1 MSEQH
6 TKEDK
11 ATSVL
16 KKENQ
21 LLTSQEYDI
30 LGEIANISF
39 GSASTVLS
47 TILNRQVSI
56 TTPHVEVVDLYDT
69 RDIEVPHVVLNIQ
82 FTKGLDMENLL
93 VLQQDVALAIAD
105 LMMMGTGEVEEGKEL
120 GELELSAVQEAMNQ
134 MMGFAATS
142 MSEFFQDTVDMSP
155 PTIKVVKLFEEIE
168 KISGVDESNTI
179 IKVSFDL
186 KIDHLV
192 NSKLIQIVS
201 VEHAKQ
207 MISKLLQLSG
217 GGEQELIEEVQEEE
231 NKQELVE
238 EPPFQEK
245 LTQEEKDVLGE
256 IANISIGSASTV
268 LSTLLNQPVS
278 ISTPNVETIDV
289 RYYDGV
295 PVPFVILNVDF
306 VEGLK
311 SENVFVF
318 TKDVALTMVDL
329 MMMGT
334 GEIDSEQELTEME
347 LSGVKEIMNQ
357 MMGHAATAMSEMFME
372 KMDITP
378 PTVKFVTLKE
388 EMEYLGKEA
397 DSDELVQIT
406 FNLEIG
412 DLVQSKMYQIL
423 PLSEAKEMVKRL
435 LHVDVEESIELEEEA
450 SIKEENVEEIP
461 EPAVEPIELLEIHT
475 GEPEYIDTSILQNVE
490 MNVRFVFGSTV
501 RTIEDILS
509 LHENDAVVL
518 DEEVD
523 EPIRIY
529 VNNVLVA
536 YGELVNVD
544 GFFGV
549 KVTKSL

>member
-1 MSEQH
+1 MPEQH
-6 TKEDK
+6 TKGD
-11 ATSVL
+11 TSTIVL
-16 KKENQ
+16 EKENEH
-21 LLTSQEYDI
+21 LTPQECDI

-56 TTPHVEVVDLYDT
+56 TAPRIELVDLYDS
-69 RDIEVPHVVLNIQ
+69 RDVEVPHVVLNIH

-93 VLQQDVALAIAD
+93 VLKQDVALSIAD
-105 LMMMGTGEVEEGKEL
+105 LMMMGTGEVEDGKEL

-155 PTIKVVKLFEEIE
+155 PTINVVKLSEEME
-168 KISGVDESNTI
+168 KISEIDGNHTI
-179 IKVSFDL
+179 VKVSFDL
-186 KIDHLV
+186 KIDNLV
-192 NSKLIQIVS
+192 NSKLVQIVS

-207 MISKLLQLSG
+207 MVNKLMQLSG
-217 GGEQELIEEVQEEE
+217 GVEEKDEPAEVVETEIVEEV
-231 NKQELVE
+231 
-238 EPPFQEK
+238 EK
-245 LTQEEKDVLGE
+245 EHLTQEEKDVLGE

-268 LSTLLNQPVS
+268 LSTLLNQPVT
-278 ISTPNVETIDV
+278 ISTPNVEAINV
-289 RYYDGV
+289 RHYDGV

-311 SENVFVF
+311 NENVFVF

-334 GEIDSEQELTEME
+334 GEVDPEKELTELE
-347 LSGVKEIMNQ
+347 LSGIKEIMNQ
-357 MMGHAATAMSEMFME
+357 MMGHAATAMSEMFQE
-372 KMDITP
+372 KMDMTP
-378 PTVKFVTLKE
+378 PNVKFVTLKE
-388 EMEYLGKEA
+388 EMEYLGE
-397 DSDELVQIT
+397 SMEVDELVQIT

-412 DLVQSKMYQIL
+412 DLLQSKMYQIL
-423 PLSEAKEMVKRL
+423 PISEAKEMVRRL
-435 LHVDVEESIELEEEA
+435 LYPMVEEEEIATEEIEEEK
-450 SIKEENVEEIP
+450 I
-461 EPAVEPIELLEIHT
+461 VEPVVQPIEFKEVKQM
-475 GEPEYIDTSILQNVE
+475 EPVYMDTSILQNVE
-490 MNVRFVFGSTV
+490 MNVKFVFGSTV
-501 RTIEDILS
+501 KTIQDILS
-509 LHENDAVVL
+509 LQENEAVVL
-518 DEEVD
+518 DEDID

-529 VNNVLVA
+529 VNDVLVA

>member
-1 MSEQH
+1 MPEQH
-6 TKEDK
+6 TKGD
-11 ATSVL
+11 TSTIVL
-16 KKENQ
+16 EKENEH
-21 LLTSQEYDI
+21 LTPQECDI

-56 TTPHVEVVDLYDT
+56 TAPRIELVDLYDS
-69 RDIEVPHVVLNIQ
+69 RDVEVPHVVLNIH

-93 VLQQDVALAIAD
+93 VLKQDVALSIAD
-105 LMMMGTGEVEEGKEL
+105 LMMMGTGEVEDGKEL

-155 PTIKVVKLFEEIE
+155 PTIKVVKLSEEME
-168 KISGVDESNTI
+168 KISEIDGNHTI
-179 IKVSFDL
+179 VKVSFDL
-186 KIDHLV
+186 KIDNLV
-192 NSKLIQIVS
+192 NSKLVQIVS

-207 MISKLLQLSG
+207 MVNKLMQLSG
-217 GGEQELIEEVQEEE
+217 G
-231 NKQELVE
+231 VE
-238 EPPFQEK
+238 ETDEPAEVVETEIVEEQVEK
-245 LTQEEKDVLGE
+245 EHLTQEEKDVLGE

-268 LSTLLNQPVS
+268 LSTLLNQPVT
-278 ISTPNVETIDV
+278 ISTPNVEAINV
-289 RYYDGV
+289 RHYDGV

-311 SENVFVF
+311 NENVFVF

-334 GEIDSEQELTEME
+334 GEVDPEKELTELE
-347 LSGVKEIMNQ
+347 LSGIKEIMNQ
-357 MMGHAATAMSEMFME
+357 MMGHAATAMSEMFQE
-372 KMDITP
+372 KMDMTP
-378 PTVKFVTLKE
+378 PNVKFVTLKE
-388 EMEYLGKEA
+388 EMEYLGE
-397 DSDELVQIT
+397 SMEVDELVQIT

-412 DLVQSKMYQIL
+412 DLLQSKMYQIL
-423 PLSEAKEMVKRL
+423 PISEAKEMVRRL
-435 LHVDVEESIELEEEA
+435 LYPMVEEEEIATEEIEEEK
-450 SIKEENVEEIP
+450 IVES
-461 EPAVEPIELLEIHT
+461 VVQPIEFKEVKQM
-475 GEPEYIDTSILQNVE
+475 EPVYMDTSILQNVE
-490 MNVRFVFGSTV
+490 MNVKFVFGSTV
-501 RTIEDILS
+501 KTIQDILS
-509 LHENDAVVL
+509 LQENEAVVL
-518 DEEVD
+518 DEDID

-529 VNNVLVA
+529 VNDVLVA

>member
-1 MSEQH
+1 MPEQH
-6 TKEDK
+6 TKGD
-11 ATSVL
+11 TSTIVL
-16 KKENQ
+16 EKENEH
-21 LLTSQEYDI
+21 LTPQECDI

-56 TTPHVEVVDLYDT
+56 TAPRIELVDLYDSS
-69 RDIEVPHVVLNIQ
+69 DVEVPHVVLNIH

-93 VLQQDVALAIAD
+93 VLKQDVALSIAD
-105 LMMMGTGEVEEGKEL
+105 LMMMGTGEVEDGKEL

-155 PTIKVVKLFEEIE
+155 PTIKVVKLSEEME
-168 KISGVDESNTI
+168 KISEIDGNQTI
-179 IKVSFDL
+179 VKVSFDL
-186 KIDHLV
+186 KIDNLV
-192 NSKLIQIVS
+192 NSKLVQIVS
-201 VEHAKQ
+201 IEHAKQ
-207 MISKLLQLSG
+207 MINKLMQLSG
-217 GGEQELIEEVQEEE
+217 G
-231 NKQELVE
+231 VE
-238 EPPFQEK
+238 EQDEPAEVVETEIVEEQVEK
-245 LTQEEKDVLGE
+245 EHLTQEEKDVLGE

-278 ISTPNVETIDV
+278 ISTPNVEAINV
-289 RYYDGV
+289 RHYDGV

-311 SENVFVF
+311 NENVFVF

-334 GEIDSEQELTEME
+334 GEVDSEKELSELE
-347 LSGVKEIMNQ
+347 LSGIKEIMNQ
-357 MMGHAATAMSEMFME
+357 MMGHAATAMSEMFQE
-372 KMDITP
+372 KMDMTP
-378 PTVKFVTLKE
+378 PNVKFVTLKE
-388 EMEYLGKEA
+388 EMEYLGE
-397 DSDELVQIT
+397 SMEVDELVQIT

-412 DLVQSKMYQIL
+412 DLLQSKMYQIL
-423 PLSEAKEMVKRL
+423 PISEAKEMVRRL
-435 LHVDVEESIELEEEA
+435 LYPMVEEEEIVTEEMEEE
-450 SIKEENVEEIP
+450 KV
-461 EPAVEPIELLEIHT
+461 VEPVVQPIEFKEVKQM
-475 GEPEYIDTSILQNVE
+475 EPVYMDTSILQNVE
-490 MNVRFVFGSTV
+490 MNVKFVFGSTV
-501 RTIEDILS
+501 KTIQDILS
-509 LHENDAVVL
+509 LQENEAVVL
-518 DEEVD
+518 DEDID

-529 VNNVLVA
+529 VNDVLVA

>member
-1 MSEQH
+1 MPEQH
-6 TKEDK
+6 TKGD
-11 ATSVL
+11 TSTIVL
-16 KKENQ
+16 EKENEH
-21 LLTSQEYDI
+21 LTPQECDI

-56 TTPHVEVVDLYDT
+56 TAPRIELVDLYDS
-69 RDIEVPHVVLNIQ
+69 RDVEVPHVVLNIH

-93 VLQQDVALAIAD
+93 VLKQDVALSIAD
-105 LMMMGTGEVEEGKEL
+105 LMMMGTGEVEDGKEL

-155 PTIKVVKLFEEIE
+155 PTINVVKLSEEME
-168 KISGVDESNTI
+168 KISEIDGNHTI
-179 IKVSFDL
+179 VKVSFDL
-186 KIDHLV
+186 KIDNLV
-192 NSKLIQIVS
+192 NSKLVQIVS

-207 MISKLLQLSG
+207 MVNKLMQLSG
-217 GGEQELIEEVQEEE
+217 G
-231 NKQELVE
+231 VE
-238 EPPFQEK
+238 EKDEPAEVVETEIVEK
-245 LTQEEKDVLGE
+245 VEKEHLTQEEKDVLGE

-268 LSTLLNQPVS
+268 LSTLLNQPVT
-278 ISTPNVETIDV
+278 ISTPNVEAINV
-289 RYYDGV
+289 RHYDGV

-311 SENVFVF
+311 NENVFVF

-334 GEIDSEQELTEME
+334 GEVDPEKELTELE
-347 LSGVKEIMNQ
+347 LSGIKEIMNQ
-357 MMGHAATAMSEMFME
+357 MMGHAATAMSEMFQE
-372 KMDITP
+372 KMDMTP
-378 PTVKFVTLKE
+378 PNVKFVTLKE
-388 EMEYLGKEA
+388 EMEYLGE
-397 DSDELVQIT
+397 SMEVDELVQIT

-412 DLVQSKMYQIL
+412 DLLQSKMYQIL
-423 PLSEAKEMVKRL
+423 PISEAKEMVRRL
-435 LHVDVEESIELEEEA
+435 LYPMVEEEIATEEIEEEK
-450 SIKEENVEEIP
+450 I
-461 EPAVEPIELLEIHT
+461 VEPVVQPIEFKEVKQM
-475 GEPEYIDTSILQNVE
+475 EPVYMDTSILQNVE
-490 MNVRFVFGSTV
+490 MNVKFVFGSTV
-501 RTIEDILS
+501 KTIQDILS
-509 LHENDAVVL
+509 LQENEAVVL
-518 DEEVD
+518 DEDID

-529 VNNVLVA
+529 VNDVLVA

>member
-1 MSEQH
+1 MPEQH
-6 TKEDK
+6 TKGD
-11 ATSVL
+11 TSTIVL
-16 KKENQ
+16 EKENEH
-21 LLTSQEYDI
+21 LTPQECDI

-56 TTPHVEVVDLYDT
+56 TAPRIELVDLYDSN
-69 RDIEVPHVVLNIQ
+69 DVEVPHVVLNIH

-93 VLQQDVALAIAD
+93 VLKQDVALSIAD
-105 LMMMGTGEVEEGKEL
+105 LMMMGTGEVEDGKEL

-155 PTIKVVKLFEEIE
+155 PTIKVVKLSEEME
-168 KISGVDESNTI
+168 KISEIDGNHTI
-179 IKVSFDL
+179 VKVSFDL
-186 KIDHLV
+186 KIDNLV
-192 NSKLIQIVS
+192 NSKLVQIVS

-207 MISKLLQLSG
+207 MVNKLMQLSG
-217 GGEQELIEEVQEEE
+217 GVEEKDEPAEVVETEIVEEV
-231 NKQELVE
+231 
-238 EPPFQEK
+238 EK
-245 LTQEEKDVLGE
+245 EYLTQEEKDVLGE

-268 LSTLLNQPVS
+268 LSTLLNQPVT
-278 ISTPNVETIDV
+278 ISTPNVEAINV
-289 RYYDGV
+289 RHYDGV

-311 SENVFVF
+311 NENVFVF

-334 GEIDSEQELTEME
+334 GEVDPEKELTELE
-347 LSGVKEIMNQ
+347 LSGIKEIMNQ
-357 MMGHAATAMSEMFME
+357 MMGHAATAMSEMFQE
-372 KMDITP
+372 KMDMTP
-378 PTVKFVTLKE
+378 PNVKFVTLKE
-388 EMEYLGKEA
+388 EMEYLGESMKV
-397 DSDELVQIT
+397 DELVQIT

-412 DLVQSKMYQIL
+412 DLLQSKMYQIL
-423 PLSEAKEMVKRL
+423 PISEAKEMVRRL
-435 LHVDVEESIELEEEA
+435 LYPMMEEIVTEEIEEEK
-450 SIKEENVEEIP
+450 I
-461 EPAVEPIELLEIHT
+461 VEPVVQPIEFKEVKQM
-475 GEPEYIDTSILQNVE
+475 EPVYMDTSILQNVE
-490 MNVRFVFGSTV
+490 MNVKFVFGSTV
-501 RTIEDILS
+501 KTIQDILS
-509 LHENDAVVL
+509 LQENEAVVL
-518 DEEVD
+518 DEDID

-529 VNNVLVA
+529 VNDVLVA

>member
-1 MSEQH
+1 MPEQH
-6 TKEDK
+6 TKGD
-11 ATSVL
+11 TSTIVL
-16 KKENQ
+16 EKENEH
-21 LLTSQEYDI
+21 LTPQECDI

-56 TTPHVEVVDLYDT
+56 TAPRIELVDLYDS
-69 RDIEVPHVVLNIQ
+69 RDVEVPHVVLNIH

-93 VLQQDVALAIAD
+93 VLKQDVALSIAD
-105 LMMMGTGEVEEGKEL
+105 LMMMGTGEVEDGKEL

-155 PTIKVVKLFEEIE
+155 PTIKVVKLSEEME
-168 KISGVDESNTI
+168 KISEIDGNHTI
-179 IKVSFDL
+179 VKVSFDL
-186 KIDHLV
+186 KIDNLV
-192 NSKLIQIVS
+192 NSKLVQIVS

-207 MISKLLQLSG
+207 MVNKLMQLSG
-217 GGEQELIEEVQEEE
+217 E
-231 NKQELVE
+231 VE
-238 EPPFQEK
+238 ETVEPSEVVETEIVEEQVEK
-245 LTQEEKDVLGE
+245 EHLTQEEKDVLGE

-268 LSTLLNQPVS
+268 LSTLLNQPVT
-278 ISTPNVETIDV
+278 ISTPNVEPINV
-289 RYYDGV
+289 RHYDGV

-311 SENVFVF
+311 NENVFVF

-334 GEIDSEQELTEME
+334 GEVDPEKELTELE
-347 LSGVKEIMNQ
+347 LSGIKEIMNQ
-357 MMGHAATAMSEMFME
+357 MMGHAATAMSEMFQE
-372 KMDITP
+372 KMDMTP
-378 PTVKFVTLKE
+378 PNVKFVTLKE
-388 EMEYLGKEA
+388 EMEYLGE
-397 DSDELVQIT
+397 SMEVDELVQIT

-412 DLVQSKMYQIL
+412 DLLQSKMYQIL
-423 PLSEAKEMVKRL
+423 PISEAKEMVRRL
-435 LHVDVEESIELEEEA
+435 LYPMVEEEEIATEEIEEEK
-450 SIKEENVEEIP
+450 I
-461 EPAVEPIELLEIHT
+461 VEPVVQPIEFKEVKQM
-475 GEPEYIDTSILQNVE
+475 EPVYMDTSILQNVE
-490 MNVRFVFGSTV
+490 MNVKFVFGSTV
-501 RTIEDILS
+501 KTIQDILS
-509 LHENDAVVL
+509 LQENEAVVL
-518 DEEVD
+518 DEDID

-529 VNNVLVA
+529 VNDVLVA

>member
-1 MSEQH
+1 MPEQH
-6 TKEDK
+6 TKGD
-11 ATSVL
+11 TSTIVL
-16 KKENQ
+16 EKEKE
-21 LLTSQEYDI
+21 LLTPQECDI

-56 TTPHVEVVDLYDT
+56 TAPHVELVDLYDT
-69 RDIEVPHVVLNIQ
+69 SDVEVPHVVLNIH

-93 VLQQDVALAIAD
+93 VLQQDVALSIAD

-155 PTIKVVKLFEEIE
+155 PTIKVVKLSEEME
-168 KISGVDESNTI
+168 KISGITENNTI
-179 IKVSFDL
+179 VKVSFDL
-186 KIDHLV
+186 KIDNLV
-192 NSKLIQIVS
+192 NSKLVQIVS

-207 MISKLLQLSG
+207 MINKLLQLSG
-217 GGEQELIEEVQEEE
+217 G
-231 NKQELVE
+231 VE
-238 EPPFQEK
+238 EHVEK
-245 LTQEEKDVLGE
+245 EQLTQEEKDVLGE

-268 LSTLLNQPVS
+268 LSTLLNQPVT
-278 ISTPNVETIDV
+278 ISTPNVEAINV
-289 RYYDGV
+289 RHYDGV

-311 SENVFVF
+311 NENVFVF

-334 GEIDSEQELTEME
+334 GEIDPEKELSELE
-347 LSGVKEIMNQ
+347 LSGIKEIMNQ
-357 MMGHAATAMSEMFME
+357 MMGHAATAMSEMFKE
-372 KMDITP
+372 KMDMTP
-378 PTVKFVTLKE
+378 PDVKFVTLKE
-388 EMEYLGKEA
+388 EMEYLGE
-397 DSDELVQIT
+397 SMEVDELVQIT

-412 DLVQSKMYQIL
+412 DLLQSKMYQIL
-423 PLSEAKEMVKRL
+423 PISEAKEMVRRL
-435 LHVDVEESIELEEEA
+435 LYPMVEAEEE
-450 SIKEENVEEIP
+450 ITEEEMEE
-461 EPAVEPIELLEIHT
+461 EVVEPVVQPIEFKEVKQI
-475 GEPEYIDTSILQNVE
+475 EPVYMDTSILQNVE
-490 MNVRFVFGSTV
+490 MNVKFVFGSTV
-501 RTIEDILS
+501 KTIQDILS
-509 LHENDAVVL
+509 LQENEAVVL
-518 DEEVD
+518 DEDID

-529 VNNVLVA
+529 VNDVLVA

>member
-1 MSEQH
+1 MPEQH
-6 TKEDK
+6 TKGDTSTIVLDK
-11 ATSVL
+11 E
-16 KKENQ
+16 KE
-21 LLTSQEYDI
+21 LLTPQECDI

-56 TTPHVEVVDLYDT
+56 TAPHVELMDLYDT
-69 RDIEVPHVVLNIQ
+69 SDVEVPHVVLNIH

-93 VLQQDVALAIAD
+93 VLQQDVALSIAD

-155 PTIKVVKLFEEIE
+155 PTIKVVKLSEEME
-168 KISGVDESNTI
+168 KISGITGNNTI
-179 IKVSFDL
+179 VKVSFDL
-186 KIDHLV
+186 KIDNLV
-192 NSKLIQIVS
+192 NSKLVQIVS
-201 VEHAKQ
+201 VEHTKQ
-207 MISKLLQLSG
+207 MINKLLQLSG
-217 GGEQELIEEVQEEE
+217 EAEEQEQEQDEPAEVVEAEI
-231 NKQELVE
+231 VE
-238 EPPFQEK
+238 EHVEK
-245 LTQEEKDVLGE
+245 EQLTQEEKDVLGE

-268 LSTLLNQPVS
+268 LSTLLNQPVT
-278 ISTPNVETIDV
+278 ISTPNVEAINV
-289 RYYDGV
+289 RHYDGV

-311 SENVFVF
+311 NENVFVF

-334 GEIDSEQELTEME
+334 GEIDPEKELSELE
-347 LSGVKEIMNQ
+347 LSGIKEIMNQ
-357 MMGHAATAMSEMFME
+357 MMGHAATAMSEMFKE
-372 KMDITP
+372 KMDMTP
-378 PTVKFVTLKE
+378 PDVKFVTLKE
-388 EMEYLGKEA
+388 EMEYLGEA
-397 DSDELVQIT
+397 MEVDELVQIT

-412 DLVQSKMYQIL
+412 DLLQSKMYQIL
-423 PLSEAKEMVKRL
+423 PIAEAKEMVRRL
-435 LHVDVEESIELEEEA
+435 LYPMVEAEEEIA
-450 SIKEENVEEIP
+450 EEEI
-461 EPAVEPIELLEIHT
+461 EEEVVEPVVQPIEFKEVKQI
-475 GEPEYIDTSILQNVE
+475 EPVYMDTSILQNVE
-490 MNVRFVFGSTV
+490 MNVKFVFGSTV
-501 RTIEDILS
+501 KTIQDILS
-509 LHENDAVVL
+509 LQENEAVVL
-518 DEEVD
+518 DEDID

-529 VNNVLVA
+529 VNDVLVA

>member
-1 MSEQH
+1 MPEQH
-6 TKEDK
+6 TKGD
-11 ATSVL
+11 TSTIVL
-16 KKENQ
+16 EKENEH
-21 LLTSQEYDI
+21 LTPQECDI

-56 TTPHVEVVDLYDT
+56 TAPRIELVDLYDS
-69 RDIEVPHVVLNIQ
+69 RDVEVPHVVLNIH

-93 VLQQDVALAIAD
+93 VLKQDVALSIAD
-105 LMMMGTGEVEEGKEL
+105 LMMMGTGEVEDGKEL

-155 PTIKVVKLFEEIE
+155 PTIKVVKLSEEME
-168 KISGVDESNTI
+168 KISEIDGNHTI
-179 IKVSFDL
+179 VKVSFDL
-186 KIDHLV
+186 KIDNLV
-192 NSKLIQIVS
+192 NSKLVQIVS

-207 MISKLLQLSG
+207 MVNKLMQLSG
-217 GGEQELIEEVQEEE
+217 E
-231 NKQELVE
+231 VE
-238 EPPFQEK
+238 ETVEPAEVVETEIVEEQVEK
-245 LTQEEKDVLGE
+245 EHLTQEEKDVLGE

-268 LSTLLNQPVS
+268 LSTLLNQPVT
-278 ISTPNVETIDV
+278 ISTPNVEAINV
-289 RYYDGV
+289 RHYDGV

-311 SENVFVF
+311 NENVFVF

-334 GEIDSEQELTEME
+334 GEVDPEKELTELE
-347 LSGVKEIMNQ
+347 LSGIKEIMNQ
-357 MMGHAATAMSEMFME
+357 MMGHAATAMSEMFQE
-372 KMDITP
+372 KMDMTP
-378 PTVKFVTLKE
+378 PNVKFVTLKE
-388 EMEYLGKEA
+388 EMEYLGE
-397 DSDELVQIT
+397 SMEVDELVQIT

-412 DLVQSKMYQIL
+412 DLLQSKMYQIL
-423 PLSEAKEMVKRL
+423 PISEAKEMVRRL
-435 LHVDVEESIELEEEA
+435 LYPMVEEEEIATEEIEEEK
-450 SIKEENVEEIP
+450 I
-461 EPAVEPIELLEIHT
+461 VEPVVQPIEFKEVKQM
-475 GEPEYIDTSILQNVE
+475 EPVYMDTSILKNVE
-490 MNVRFVFGSTV
+490 MNVKFVFGSTV
-501 RTIEDILS
+501 KTIQDILS
-509 LHENDAVVL
+509 LQENEAVVL
-518 DEEVD
+518 DEDID

-529 VNNVLVA
+529 VNDVLVA

>member
-1 MSEQH
+1 MPEQH
-6 TKEDK
+6 TKGD
-11 ATSVL
+11 TSTIVL
-16 KKENQ
+16 EKENEH
-21 LLTSQEYDI
+21 LTPQECDI

-56 TTPHVEVVDLYDT
+56 TAPRIELVDLYDSS
-69 RDIEVPHVVLNIQ
+69 DVEVPHVVLNIH

-93 VLQQDVALAIAD
+93 VLKQDVALSIAD
-105 LMMMGTGEVEEGKEL
+105 LMMMGTGEVEDGKEL

-155 PTIKVVKLFEEIE
+155 PTIKVVKLSEEME
-168 KISGVDESNTI
+168 KISEIDGNQTI
-179 IKVSFDL
+179 VKVSFDL
-186 KIDHLV
+186 KIDNLV
-192 NSKLIQIVS
+192 NSKLVQIVS

-207 MISKLLQLSG
+207 MINKLMQLSG
-217 GGEQELIEEVQEEE
+217 E
-231 NKQELVE
+231 VE
-238 EPPFQEK
+238 EQDEPAEVVETEIVEEQVEK
-245 LTQEEKDVLGE
+245 EHLTQEEKDVLGE

-278 ISTPNVETIDV
+278 ISTPNVEAINV
-289 RYYDGV
+289 RHYDGV

-311 SENVFVF
+311 NENVFVF

-334 GEIDSEQELTEME
+334 GEVDSEKELSELE
-347 LSGVKEIMNQ
+347 LSGIKEIMNQ
-357 MMGHAATAMSEMFME
+357 MMGHAATAMSEMFQE
-372 KMDITP
+372 KMDMTP
-378 PTVKFVTLKE
+378 PNVKFVTLKE
-388 EMEYLGKEA
+388 EMEYLGE
-397 DSDELVQIT
+397 SMEVDELVQIT

-412 DLVQSKMYQIL
+412 DLLQSKMYQIL
-423 PLSEAKEMVKRL
+423 PISEAKEMVRRL
-435 LHVDVEESIELEEEA
+435 LYPMVEEEEIVTEEIEEE
-450 SIKEENVEEIP
+450 KV
-461 EPAVEPIELLEIHT
+461 VEPVVQPIEFKEVKQM
-475 GEPEYIDTSILQNVE
+475 EPVYMDTSILQNVE
-490 MNVRFVFGSTV
+490 LNVKFVFGSTV
-501 RTIEDILS
+501 KTIQDILS
-509 LHENDAVVL
+509 LQENEAVVL
-518 DEEVD
+518 DEDID

-529 VNNVLVA
+529 VNDVLVA

>member
-1 MSEQH
+1 MPEQH
-6 TKEDK
+6 TKGD
-11 ATSVL
+11 TSTIVL
-16 KKENQ
+16 EKEKE
-21 LLTSQEYDI
+21 LLTPQECDI

-56 TTPHVEVVDLYDT
+56 TAPHVELVDLYDT
-69 RDIEVPHVVLNIQ
+69 SDVEVPHVVLNIH

-93 VLQQDVALAIAD
+93 VLQQDVALSIAD
-105 LMMMGTGEVEEGKEL
+105 LMMMMGTGEVEEGKEL

-155 PTIKVVKLFEEIE
+155 PTIKVVKLLEEME
-168 KISGVDESNTI
+168 KISGITGNNTI
-179 IKVSFDL
+179 VKVSFDL
-186 KIDHLV
+186 KMDNLV
-192 NSKLIQIVS
+192 NSKLVQIVS

-207 MISKLLQLSG
+207 MINKLLQLSG
-217 GGEQELIEEVQEEE
+217 G
-231 NKQELVE
+231 VE
-238 EPPFQEK
+238 EQDEPAEVAEAEIVEEHVKKEQ
-245 LTQEEKDVLGE
+245 LTQEEKDILGE

-268 LSTLLNQPVS
+268 LSTLLNQPVT
-278 ISTPNVETIDV
+278 ISTPNVEAINV
-289 RYYDGV
+289 RHYDGV

-311 SENVFVF
+311 NENVFVF

-334 GEIDSEQELTEME
+334 GEIDPEKELSELE
-347 LSGVKEIMNQ
+347 LSGIKEIMNQ
-357 MMGHAATAMSEMFME
+357 MMGHAATAMSEMFKE
-372 KMDITP
+372 KMDMTP
-378 PTVKFVTLKE
+378 PDVKFVTLKE
-388 EMEYLGKEA
+388 EMEYLGE
-397 DSDELVQIT
+397 SMEVDELVQIT

-412 DLVQSKMYQIL
+412 DLLQSKMYQIL
-423 PLSEAKEMVKRL
+423 PISEAKEMVRRL
-435 LHVDVEESIELEEEA
+435 LYPIVEAEEEIA
-450 SIKEENVEEIP
+450 EEEMEEEVVES
-461 EPAVEPIELLEIHT
+461 VVQPIEFKEVKQI
-475 GEPEYIDTSILQNVE
+475 EPVYMDTSILQNVE
-490 MNVRFVFGSTV
+490 MNVKFVFGSTV
-501 RTIEDILS
+501 KTIQDILS
-509 LHENDAVVL
+509 LQENEAVVL
-518 DEEVD
+518 DEDID

-529 VNNVLVA
+529 VNDVLVA

>member
-1 MSEQH
+1 MPEQH
-6 TKEDK
+6 TKGD
-11 ATSVL
+11 TSTIVL
-16 KKENQ
+16 EKENEH
-21 LLTSQEYDI
+21 LTSQECDI

-56 TTPHVEVVDLYDT
+56 TAPRIELVDLYDS
-69 RDIEVPHVVLNIQ
+69 RDVEVPHVVLNIH

-93 VLQQDVALAIAD
+93 VLKQDVALSIAD
-105 LMMMGTGEVEEGKEL
+105 LMMMGTGEVEDGKEL

-155 PTIKVVKLFEEIE
+155 PTIKVVKLSEEME
-168 KISGVDESNTI
+168 KISEIDGNHTI
-179 IKVSFDL
+179 VKVSFDL
-186 KIDHLV
+186 KIDNLV
-192 NSKLIQIVS
+192 NSKLVQIVS

-207 MISKLLQLSG
+207 MVNKLMQLSG
-217 GGEQELIEEVQEEE
+217 GVEETDEPAEVVETEIVEEV
-231 NKQELVE
+231 
-238 EPPFQEK
+238 EK
-245 LTQEEKDVLGE
+245 EHLTQEEKDVLGE

-268 LSTLLNQPVS
+268 LSTLLNQPVT
-278 ISTPNVETIDV
+278 ISTPNVEAINV
-289 RYYDGV
+289 RHYDGV

-311 SENVFVF
+311 NENVFVF

-334 GEIDSEQELTEME
+334 GEVDPEKELTELE
-347 LSGVKEIMNQ
+347 LSGIKEIMNQ
-357 MMGHAATAMSEMFME
+357 MMGHAATAMSEMFQE
-372 KMDITP
+372 KMDMTP
-378 PTVKFVTLKE
+378 PNVKFVTLKE
-388 EMEYLGKEA
+388 EMEYLGE
-397 DSDELVQIT
+397 SMEVDELVQIT

-412 DLVQSKMYQIL
+412 DLLQSKMYQIL
-423 PLSEAKEMVKRL
+423 PISEAKEMVRRL
-435 LHVDVEESIELEEEA
+435 LYPMVEEEEIATEEIEEEK
-450 SIKEENVEEIP
+450 I
-461 EPAVEPIELLEIHT
+461 VEPVVQPIEFKEVKQM
-475 GEPEYIDTSILQNVE
+475 EPVYMDTSILQNVE
-490 MNVRFVFGSTV
+490 MNVKFVFGSTV
-501 RTIEDILS
+501 KTIQDILS
-509 LHENDAVVL
+509 LQENEAVVL
-518 DEEVD
+518 DEDID

-529 VNNVLVA
+529 VNDVLVA

>member
-1 MSEQH
+1 MPEQH
-6 TKEDK
+6 TKGD
-11 ATSVL
+11 TSTIVL
-16 KKENQ
+16 EKENEH
-21 LLTSQEYDI
+21 LTPQECDI

-56 TTPHVEVVDLYDT
+56 TAPRIELVDLYDS
-69 RDIEVPHVVLNIQ
+69 RDVEVPHVVLNIH

-93 VLQQDVALAIAD
+93 VLKQDVALSIAD
-105 LMMMGTGEVEEGKEL
+105 LMMMGTGEVEDGKEL

-155 PTIKVVKLFEEIE
+155 PTIKVVKLSEEME
-168 KISGVDESNTI
+168 KISEIDGNHTI
-179 IKVSFDL
+179 VKVSFDL
-186 KIDHLV
+186 KIDNLV
-192 NSKLIQIVS
+192 NSKLVQIVS

-207 MISKLLQLSG
+207 MVNKLMQLSG
-217 GGEQELIEEVQEEE
+217 G
-231 NKQELVE
+231 VE
-238 EPPFQEK
+238 ETDEPAEVVETEIVEEK
-245 LTQEEKDVLGE
+245 IEKEHLTQEEKDVLGE

-278 ISTPNVETIDV
+278 ISTPNVEAINV
-289 RYYDGV
+289 RHYDGV

-311 SENVFVF
+311 NENVFVF

-334 GEIDSEQELTEME
+334 GEVDPEKELTELE
-347 LSGVKEIMNQ
+347 LSGIKEIMNQ
-357 MMGHAATAMSEMFME
+357 MMGHAATAMSEMFQE
-372 KMDITP
+372 KMDMTP
-378 PTVKFVTLKE
+378 PNVKFVTLKE
-388 EMEYLGKEA
+388 EMEYLGE
-397 DSDELVQIT
+397 SMEVDELVQIT

-412 DLVQSKMYQIL
+412 DLLQSKMYQIL
-423 PLSEAKEMVKRL
+423 PISEAKEMVRRL
-435 LHVDVEESIELEEEA
+435 LYPMVEEEEIATEEIEEEK
-450 SIKEENVEEIP
+450 I
-461 EPAVEPIELLEIHT
+461 VEPVVQPIEFKEVKQM
-475 GEPEYIDTSILQNVE
+475 EPVYMDTSILQNVE
-490 MNVRFVFGSTV
+490 MNVKFVFGSTV
-501 RTIEDILS
+501 KTIQDILS
-509 LHENDAVVL
+509 LQENEAVVL
-518 DEEVD
+518 DEDID

-529 VNNVLVA
+529 VNDVLVA

>member
-1 MSEQH
+1 MPEQH
-6 TKEDK
+6 TKGD
-11 ATSVL
+11 TSTIVL
-16 KKENQ
+16 EKENEH
-21 LLTSQEYDI
+21 LTPQECDI

-56 TTPHVEVVDLYDT
+56 TAPRIELVDLYDS
-69 RDIEVPHVVLNIQ
+69 RDVEVPHVVLNIH

-93 VLQQDVALAIAD
+93 VLKQDVALSIAD
-105 LMMMGTGEVEEGKEL
+105 LMMMGTGEVEDGKEL

-155 PTIKVVKLFEEIE
+155 PTINVVKLSEEME
-168 KISGVDESNTI
+168 KISEIDGNHTI
-179 IKVSFDL
+179 VKVSFDL
-186 KIDHLV
+186 KIDNLV
-192 NSKLIQIVS
+192 NSKLVQIVS

-207 MISKLLQLSG
+207 MVNKLMQLSG
-217 GGEQELIEEVQEEE
+217 GVEEKDETAEVVETEIVEEV
-231 NKQELVE
+231 
-238 EPPFQEK
+238 EK
-245 LTQEEKDVLGE
+245 EHLTQEEKDVLGE

-268 LSTLLNQPVS
+268 LSTLLNQPVT
-278 ISTPNVETIDV
+278 ISTPNVEAINV
-289 RYYDGV
+289 RHYDGV

-311 SENVFVF
+311 NENVFVF

-334 GEIDSEQELTEME
+334 GEVDPEKELTELE
-347 LSGVKEIMNQ
+347 LSGIKEIMNQ
-357 MMGHAATAMSEMFME
+357 MMGHAATAMSEMFQE
-372 KMDITP
+372 KMDMTP
-378 PTVKFVTLKE
+378 PNVKFVTLKE
-388 EMEYLGKEA
+388 EMEYLGE
-397 DSDELVQIT
+397 SMEVDELVQIT

-412 DLVQSKMYQIL
+412 DLLQSKMYQIL
-423 PLSEAKEMVKRL
+423 PISEAKEMVRRL
-435 LHVDVEESIELEEEA
+435 LYPMVEEEEIATEE
-450 SIKEENVEEIP
+450 IKEEKI
-461 EPAVEPIELLEIHT
+461 VEPVVQPIEFKEVKQM
-475 GEPEYIDTSILQNVE
+475 EPVYMDTSILQNVE
-490 MNVRFVFGSTV
+490 MNVKFVFGSTV
-501 RTIEDILS
+501 KTIQDILS
-509 LHENDAVVL
+509 LQENEAVVL
-518 DEEVD
+518 DEDID

-529 VNNVLVA
+529 VNDVLVA

>member
-1 MSEQH
+1 MPEQH
-6 TKEDK
+6 TKGD
-11 ATSVL
+11 TSTIVL
-16 KKENQ
+16 EKENEH
-21 LLTSQEYDI
+21 LTPQECDI

-56 TTPHVEVVDLYDT
+56 TAPRIELVDLYDSS
-69 RDIEVPHVVLNIQ
+69 DVEVPHVVLNIH

-93 VLQQDVALAIAD
+93 VLKQDVALSIAD
-105 LMMMGTGEVEEGKEL
+105 LMMMGTGEVEDGKEL

-155 PTIKVVKLFEEIE
+155 PTIKVVKLSEEME
-168 KISGVDESNTI
+168 KISEIDGNQTI
-179 IKVSFDL
+179 VKVSFDL
-186 KIDHLV
+186 KIDNLV
-192 NSKLIQIVS
+192 NFKLVQIVS

-207 MISKLLQLSG
+207 MINKLMQLSG
-217 GGEQELIEEVQEEE
+217 G
-231 NKQELVE
+231 VE
-238 EPPFQEK
+238 EQDEPAEVVETEIVEEQVEK
-245 LTQEEKDVLGE
+245 EHLTQEEKDVLGE

-278 ISTPNVETIDV
+278 ISTPNVEAINV
-289 RYYDGV
+289 RHYDGV

-311 SENVFVF
+311 NENVFVF

-334 GEIDSEQELTEME
+334 GEVDSEKELSELE
-347 LSGVKEIMNQ
+347 LSGIKEIMNQ
-357 MMGHAATAMSEMFME
+357 MMGHAATAMSEMFQE
-372 KMDITP
+372 KMDMTP
-378 PTVKFVTLKE
+378 PNVKFVTLKE
-388 EMEYLGKEA
+388 EMEYLGE
-397 DSDELVQIT
+397 SMEVDELVQIT

-412 DLVQSKMYQIL
+412 DLLQSKMYQIL
-423 PLSEAKEMVKRL
+423 PISEAKEMVRRL
-435 LHVDVEESIELEEEA
+435 LYPMVEEEEIVTEEIEEE
-450 SIKEENVEEIP
+450 KV
-461 EPAVEPIELLEIHT
+461 VEPVVQPIEFKEVKQM
-475 GEPEYIDTSILQNVE
+475 EPVYMDTSILQNVE
-490 MNVRFVFGSTV
+490 MNVKFVFGSTV
-501 RTIEDILS
+501 KTIQDILS
-509 LHENDAVVL
+509 LQENEAVVL
-518 DEEVD
+518 DEDID

-529 VNNVLVA
+529 VNDVLVA

>member
-1 MSEQH
+1 MPEQH
-6 TKEDK
+6 TKGD
-11 ATSVL
+11 TSTIVL
-16 KKENQ
+16 EKENEH
-21 LLTSQEYDI
+21 LTPQECDI

-56 TTPHVEVVDLYDT
+56 TAPRIELVDLYDSS
-69 RDIEVPHVVLNIQ
+69 DVEVPHVVLNIH

-93 VLQQDVALAIAD
+93 VLKQDVALSIAD
-105 LMMMGTGEVEEGKEL
+105 LMMMGTGEVEDGKEL

-155 PTIKVVKLFEEIE
+155 PTIKVVKLSEEME
-168 KISGVDESNTI
+168 KISEIDGNQTI
-179 IKVSFDL
+179 VKVSFDL
-186 KIDHLV
+186 KIDNLV
-192 NSKLIQIVS
+192 NSKLVQIVS

-207 MISKLLQLSG
+207 MINKLMQLSG
-217 GGEQELIEEVQEEE
+217 G
-231 NKQELVE
+231 VE
-238 EPPFQEK
+238 EQDEPAEVVETEIVEEQVEK
-245 LTQEEKDVLGE
+245 EHLTQEEKDVLGE

-278 ISTPNVETIDV
+278 ISIPNVEAINV
-289 RYYDGV
+289 RHYDGV

-311 SENVFVF
+311 NENVFVF

-334 GEIDSEQELTEME
+334 GEVDSEKELSELE
-347 LSGVKEIMNQ
+347 LSGIKEIMNQ
-357 MMGHAATAMSEMFME
+357 MMGHAATAMSEMFQE
-372 KMDITP
+372 KMDMTP
-378 PTVKFVTLKE
+378 PNVKFVTLKE
-388 EMEYLGKEA
+388 EMEYLGE
-397 DSDELVQIT
+397 SMEVDELVQIT

-412 DLVQSKMYQIL
+412 DLLQSKMYQIL
-423 PLSEAKEMVKRL
+423 PISEAKEMVRRL
-435 LHVDVEESIELEEEA
+435 LYPMVEEEEIVTEEIEEE
-450 SIKEENVEEIP
+450 KV
-461 EPAVEPIELLEIHT
+461 VEPVVQPIEFKEVKQM
-475 GEPEYIDTSILQNVE
+475 EPVYMDTSILQNVE
-490 MNVRFVFGSTV
+490 MNVKFVFGSTV
-501 RTIEDILS
+501 KTIQDILS
-509 LHENDAVVL
+509 LQENEAVVL
-518 DEEVD
+518 DEDID

-529 VNNVLVA
+529 VNDVLVA

>member
-1 MSEQH
+1 MPEQH
-6 TKEDK
+6 TKGD
-11 ATSVL
+11 TSTIVL
-16 KKENQ
+16 EKENEH
-21 LLTSQEYDI
+21 LTPQECDI

-56 TTPHVEVVDLYDT
+56 TAPRIELVDLYDSS
-69 RDIEVPHVVLNIQ
+69 DVEVPHVVLNIH

-93 VLQQDVALAIAD
+93 VLKQDVALSIAD
-105 LMMMGTGEVEEGKEL
+105 LMMMGTGEVEDGKEL

-155 PTIKVVKLFEEIE
+155 PTIKVVKLSEEME
-168 KISGVDESNTI
+168 KLSEIDGNQTI
-179 IKVSFDL
+179 VKVSFDL
-186 KIDHLV
+186 KIDNLV
-192 NSKLIQIVS
+192 NSKLVQIVS

-207 MISKLLQLSG
+207 MVNKLMQLSG
-217 GGEQELIEEVQEEE
+217 D
-231 NKQELVE
+231 VE
-238 EPPFQEK
+238 EQDEPAGVVETEIVEEQVEK
-245 LTQEEKDVLGE
+245 EHLTQEEKDVLGE

-268 LSTLLNQPVS
+268 LSTLLNQPVT
-278 ISTPNVETIDV
+278 ISTPNVESINV
-289 RYYDGV
+289 RHYDGV

-311 SENVFVF
+311 NENVFVF

-334 GEIDSEQELTEME
+334 GEVDPEKELSELE
-347 LSGVKEIMNQ
+347 LSGIKEIMNQ
-357 MMGHAATAMSEMFME
+357 MMGHAATAMSEMFQE
-372 KMDITP
+372 KMDMTP
-378 PTVKFVTLKE
+378 PNVKFVTLKE
-388 EMEYLGKEA
+388 EMEYLGESMKV
-397 DSDELVQIT
+397 DELVQIT

-412 DLVQSKMYQIL
+412 DLLQSKMYQIL
-423 PLSEAKEMVKRL
+423 PISEAKEMVRRL
-435 LHVDVEESIELEEEA
+435 LYPMMEEE
-450 SIKEENVEEIP
+450 EEIVT
-461 EPAVEPIELLEIHT
+461 EEIEEEKIVEPVVQPIEFKEVKQM
-475 GEPEYIDTSILQNVE
+475 EPVYMDTSILQNVE
-490 MNVRFVFGSTV
+490 MNVKFVFGSTV
-501 RTIEDILS
+501 KTIQDILS
-509 LHENDAVVL
+509 LQENEAVVL
-518 DEEVD
+518 DEDID

-529 VNNVLVA
+529 VNDVLVA

>member
-1 MSEQH
+1 MPEQH
-6 TKEDK
+6 TKGDTS
-11 ATSVL
+11 TSVL
-16 KKENQ
+16 EKENEH
-21 LLTSQEYDI
+21 LTPQECDI

-56 TTPHVEVVDLYDT
+56 TAPRIELVDLYDS
-69 RDIEVPHVVLNIQ
+69 RDVEVPHVVLNIH

-93 VLQQDVALAIAD
+93 VLKQDVALSIAD
-105 LMMMGTGEVEEGKEL
+105 LMMMGTGEVEDGKEL

-155 PTIKVVKLFEEIE
+155 PTIKVVKLSEEME
-168 KISGVDESNTI
+168 KISEIDGNHTI
-179 IKVSFDL
+179 VKVSFDL
-186 KIDHLV
+186 KIDNLV
-192 NSKLIQIVS
+192 NSKLVQIVS

-207 MISKLLQLSG
+207 MVNKLMQLSG
-217 GGEQELIEEVQEEE
+217 G
-231 NKQELVE
+231 VE
-238 EPPFQEK
+238 ETDEPAEVVETEIVEEQVEK
-245 LTQEEKDVLGE
+245 EHLTQEEKDVLGE

-268 LSTLLNQPVS
+268 LSTLLNQPVT
-278 ISTPNVETIDV
+278 ISTPNVEAINV
-289 RYYDGV
+289 RHYDGV

-311 SENVFVF
+311 NENVFVF

-334 GEIDSEQELTEME
+334 GEVDPEKELTELE
-347 LSGVKEIMNQ
+347 LSGIKEIMNQ
-357 MMGHAATAMSEMFME
+357 MMGHAATAMSEMFQE
-372 KMDITP
+372 KMDMTP
-378 PTVKFVTLKE
+378 PNVKFVTLKE
-388 EMEYLGKEA
+388 EMEYLGE
-397 DSDELVQIT
+397 SMEVDELVQIT

-412 DLVQSKMYQIL
+412 DLLQSKMYQIL
-423 PLSEAKEMVKRL
+423 PISEAKEMVRRL
-435 LHVDVEESIELEEEA
+435 LYPMVEEEEIATEEIEEEK
-450 SIKEENVEEIP
+450 I
-461 EPAVEPIELLEIHT
+461 VEPVVQPIEFKEVKQM
-475 GEPEYIDTSILQNVE
+475 EPVYMDTSILQNVE
-490 MNVRFVFGSTV
+490 MNVKFVFGSTV
-501 RTIEDILS
+501 KTIQDILS
-509 LHENDAVVL
+509 LQENEAVVL
-518 DEEVD
+518 DEDID

-529 VNNVLVA
+529 VNDVLVA

>member
-1 MSEQH
+1 MPEQH
-6 TKEDK
+6 TKGD
-11 ATSVL
+11 TSTIVL
-16 KKENQ
+16 EKENEH
-21 LLTSQEYDI
+21 LTPQECDI

-56 TTPHVEVVDLYDT
+56 TAPRIELVDLYDSS
-69 RDIEVPHVVLNIQ
+69 DVEVPHVVLNIH

-93 VLQQDVALAIAD
+93 VLKQDVALSIAD
-105 LMMMGTGEVEEGKEL
+105 LMMMGTGEVEDGKEL

-155 PTIKVVKLFEEIE
+155 PTIKVVKLSEEME
-168 KISGVDESNTI
+168 KISEIDGNQTI
-179 IKVSFDL
+179 VKVSFDL
-186 KIDHLV
+186 KIDNLV
-192 NSKLIQIVS
+192 NSKLVQIVS

-207 MISKLLQLSG
+207 MINKLMQLSG
-217 GGEQELIEEVQEEE
+217 E
-231 NKQELVE
+231 VE
-238 EPPFQEK
+238 EQDEPAEVVETEIVEEQVEK
-245 LTQEEKDVLGE
+245 EHLTQEEKDVLGE

-268 LSTLLNQPVS
+268 LSTLLNQPVT
-278 ISTPNVETIDV
+278 ISTPNVESINV
-289 RYYDGV
+289 RHYDGV

-311 SENVFVF
+311 NENVFVF

-334 GEIDSEQELTEME
+334 GEVDPEKELSELE
-347 LSGVKEIMNQ
+347 LSGIKEIMNQ
-357 MMGHAATAMSEMFME
+357 MMGHAATAMSEMFQE
-372 KMDITP
+372 KMDMTP
-378 PTVKFVTLKE
+378 PNVKFVTLKE
-388 EMEYLGKEA
+388 EMEYLGESMKV
-397 DSDELVQIT
+397 DELVQIT

-412 DLVQSKMYQIL
+412 DLLQSKMYQIL
-423 PLSEAKEMVKRL
+423 PISEAKEMVRRL
-435 LHVDVEESIELEEEA
+435 LYPMVEEEEIVTEEIEEE
-450 SIKEENVEEIP
+450 KV
-461 EPAVEPIELLEIHT
+461 VEPVVQPIEFKEVKQM
-475 GEPEYIDTSILQNVE
+475 EPVYMDTSILQNVE
-490 MNVRFVFGSTV
+490 MNVKFVFGSTV
-501 RTIEDILS
+501 KTIQDILS
-509 LHENDAVVL
+509 LQENEAVVL
-518 DEEVD
+518 DEDID

-529 VNNVLVA
+529 VNDVLVA

>member
-1 MSEQH
+1 MPEQH
-6 TKEDK
+6 TNGE
-11 ATSVL
+11 TSTIVL
-16 KKENQ
+16 EKENEH
-21 LLTSQEYDI
+21 LTPQECDI

-47 TILNRQVSI
+47 TILNRQVNI
-56 TTPHVEVVDLYDT
+56 TAPRVELVDLYDT
-69 RDIEVPHVVLNIQ
+69 SDVEVPHVVLNIH

-93 VLQQDVALAIAD
+93 VLKQDVALSIAD

-155 PTIKVVKLFEEIE
+155 PTINVVKLSEEME
-168 KISGVDESNTI
+168 KISEIDGNHTI
-179 IKVSFDL
+179 VKVSFDL
-186 KIDHLV
+186 KIDNLV
-192 NSKLIQIVS
+192 NSKLVQIVS

-207 MISKLLQLSG
+207 MVNKLMQLSG
-217 GGEQELIEEVQEEE
+217 GVEEKDETAEVVETEIVEEV
-231 NKQELVE
+231 
-238 EPPFQEK
+238 EK
-245 LTQEEKDVLGE
+245 EHLTQEEKDVLGE

-268 LSTLLNQPVS
+268 LSTLLNQPVT
-278 ISTPNVETIDV
+278 ISTPNVEAINV
-289 RYYDGV
+289 RHYDGV

-311 SENVFVF
+311 NENVFVF

-334 GEIDSEQELTEME
+334 GEVDPEKELTELE
-347 LSGVKEIMNQ
+347 LSGIKEIMNQ
-357 MMGHAATAMSEMFME
+357 MMGHAATAMSEMFQE
-372 KMDITP
+372 KMDMTP
-378 PTVKFVTLKE
+378 PNVKFVTLKE
-388 EMEYLGKEA
+388 EMEYLGE
-397 DSDELVQIT
+397 SMEVDELVQIT

-412 DLVQSKMYQIL
+412 DLLQSKMYQIL
-423 PLSEAKEMVKRL
+423 PISEAKEMVRRL
-435 LHVDVEESIELEEEA
+435 LYPMVEEEEIATEEIEEEK
-450 SIKEENVEEIP
+450 I
-461 EPAVEPIELLEIHT
+461 VEPVVQPIEFKEVKQM
-475 GEPEYIDTSILQNVE
+475 EPVYMDTSILQNVE
-490 MNVRFVFGSTV
+490 MNVKFVFGSTV
-501 RTIEDILS
+501 KTIQDILS
-509 LHENDAVVL
+509 LQENEAVVL
-518 DEEVD
+518 DEDID

-529 VNNVLVA
+529 VNDVLVA